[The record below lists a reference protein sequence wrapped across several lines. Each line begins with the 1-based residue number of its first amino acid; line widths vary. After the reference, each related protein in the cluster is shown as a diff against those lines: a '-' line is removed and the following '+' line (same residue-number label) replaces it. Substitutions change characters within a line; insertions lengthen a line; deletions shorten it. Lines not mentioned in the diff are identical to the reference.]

1 MIGVIINIAFS
12 RLLLASFC
20 CILFCLALPRCCKE
34 VDANEDFLGLD
45 FIAPSLVS
53 SLSLLQ
59 SMRWC
64 SFELFDG
71 DFSAV
76 EGVGFIAADNED
88 GFVAAVDD
96 DLLLPSAV

>member
-1 MIGVIINIAFS
+1 
-12 RLLLASFC
+12 
-20 CILFCLALPRCCKE
+20 
-34 VDANEDFLGLD
+34 
-45 FIAPSLVS
+45 
-53 SLSLLQ
+53 
-59 SMRWC
+59 MRWC

-96 DLLLPSAV
+96 DLFLPSAVWCAIKEEGAGGLLSSLLDLLHEDGAAAELFVCFDAASAAAREDVILINVLRWYWL

>member
-1 MIGVIINIAFS
+1 M
-12 RLLLASFC
+12 
-20 CILFCLALPRCCKE
+20 LPRCCKE

-45 FIAPSLVS
+45 FIAPSLCETVS
-53 SLSLLQ
+53 SLSVLQ
-59 SMRWC
+59 SMRRWC

-96 DLLLPSAV
+96 DLLPSAV